1 MGMLLAIVGWFMAI
15 VGIAIALVFPYLEG
29 GKHTL
34 LDNLVPWVIPVVG
47 LFLLLFSNK
56 MSGKDKQKM
65 KKERH
70 FKIDRLFDYG
80 SAR

>member
-1 MGMLLAIVGWFMAI
+1 MGMLLAIVGWFMTI
-15 VGIAIALVFPYLEG
+15 VGLAIALVFPYLEG
-29 GKHTL
+29 GKNTL
-34 LDNLVPWVIPVVG
+34 LGNLVPWVIPVVG
-47 LFLLLFSNK
+47 LSLLLFSNK